1 MEITIPK
8 SELSKL
14 LHITLAIA
22 EKKSSMPILGNL
34 LLTAENQSFRVTAS
48 DLEVTAI
55 ANGSVSVKKPGS
67 ITVGAK
73 VLGDLVRELPEGEMT
88 IRSADR
94 DRVEVIAGS
103 SKLKIVG
110 VGAEEYPV
118 PPGLSIKT
126 KGKLPAPTLIEM
138 INKTLYAV
146 SLDEGRYNMNGV
158 CVEIAKDGKAT
169 ALRMVSTDGH
179 RLALITRPLDGFEFT
194 GLVRKGEKKGEGAVD
209 HVIVPRKGLA
219 EVRKAL
225 ETAGDVLVGVDVS
238 EGFLVVEG
246 PSWKLVV
253 RLLDSEFPNYEQ
265 VLPKGE
271 GTRITVLS
279 SQLAQALKRV
289 SLVVSDKNKGVRFD
303 FFKNQVKISS
313 SSPEV
318 GEALEELE
326 VQHAGKDFSVGFN
339 ARYIIDVL
347 AAVSENQPF
356 VMELNGETG
365 PGKFYA
371 ESDESCIGIVMPLR
385 LE

>member
-22 EKKSSMPILGNL
+22 EKKSSMPSLGNL

-194 GLVRKGEKKGEGAVD
+194 GLVRKGEKKGEGTVD